1 VLHLRGR
8 GLPRVNGSGSGD
20 LHVRVQ
26 LWTPD
31 LTAMSDEEK
40 QLISRL
46 GDLAGAPPQQ
56 SREKGF
62 WTRMREA
69 LGA

>member
-1 VLHLRGR
+1 
-8 GLPRVNGSGSGD
+8 
-20 LHVRVQ
+20 
-26 LWTPD
+26 
-31 LTAMSDEEK
+31 MSDEEK

-56 SREKGF
+56 SREKGV
-62 WTRMREA
+62 WTRMRAA